1 MDVRLLARESLALL
15 LAGIVIVMGL
25 AMVSYSPADP
35 SWNNVTKAPAS
46 NLAGIAGA
54 YLADFIYQLFGYAA
68 WIWMVLLSILTIRI
82 AWGRRLWHSGWTS
95 LFWLPVVLSVAAL
108 LQAHLP
114 SGSSADLL
122 SLKAGSG
129 GALGMMLEHS
139 IHGALKD
146 VGRDVL
152 LMTLLLSSGVTAS
165 HWSLLAL
172 MKKLFEW
179 TRGGFIA
186 MGDMSRK
193 VFSAISH
200 RKVRI
205 EAREE
210 RNKVRQTRS
219 AAPAPLPAAAPAS
232 APAFDEPLMEP
243 YIPDDDHAFFD
254 DFEPELIEP
263 AITKPVSRK
272 KAVEPTPAAPPPV
285 REDVMITPEPEE
297 PKPSKVKVSQR
308 AVVATVSTLDRH
320 HDDDSGFELPSLD
333 LFDRGPETPK
343 EHDPEVLQ
351 GVARSLESKLLDYRV
366 DGNVVA
372 VQPGPVVTQFELEPA
387 PGTKVN
393 RIVAL
398 QDDLARSMA
407 AISVRVAGNIPGKN
421 VIGIEIPNHE
431 REMVVLHQVLASPA
445 FANKRLMLPLGMG
458 FDISGHPVVSDL
470 AKMPHLLVAGTT
482 GSGKSVA
489 VNAMI
494 CSMLMARTPEE
505 LRMILVD
512 PKMLELSVYD
522 DIPHLLVPVV
532 TNPNKAAKAL
542 AWAVYEM
549 ERRYQLMSDAKVRNI
564 DGYNKSVEHDES
576 SERLPMIVIVIDEL
590 ADLMMV
596 AGKEVEQAI
605 CRIAQK
611 ARAAGLHLILATQRP
626 SVDVITGLIKA
637 NLPSRLSFQVSSKID
652 SRTILDQMGAEQLL
666 GHGDSLFLSGGRD
679 LKRVHGAFVSDAEVL
694 ALVEH
699 LKEQGAPDYREEVF
713 EIGSSGDAASGPGGD
728 GSDEH
733 DEKYDE
739 AAALVIEKGSCSVSM
754 VQRYL
759 RIGYNRASRLVEQME
774 REGLVSP
781 PGAGGLRK
789 VLARSSADGGGVIE

>member
-35 SWNNVTKAPAS
+35 SWNHVTKAPAS
-46 NLAGIAGA
+46 NMAGIAGA

-68 WIWMVLLSILTIRI
+68 WIWLVLLTLLTVRV
-82 AWGRRLWHSGWTS
+82 AWGRKLWHSGWTS
-95 LFWLPVVLSVAAL
+95 LFWLPVVLSVSAL

-114 SGSSADLL
+114 AGSSADLL

-152 LMTLLLSSGVTAS
+152 LITLLLSSGVTAS

-172 MKKLFEW
+172 MKKLYEW
-179 TRGGFIA
+179 TCNGFA
-186 MGDMSRK
+186 ATGDIVRK
-193 VFSAISH
+193 MFSAISH

-210 RNKVRQTRS
+210 RNKVRQTRT
-219 AAPAPLPAAAPAS
+219 AAAAAAPAYEPS
-232 APAFDEPLMEP
+232 AFDEPVEP
-243 YIPDDDHAFFD
+243 YIPDGDDAFFG
-254 DFEPELIEP
+254 DFEPELTEP
-263 AITKPVSRK
+263 VITKPASRK
-272 KAVEPTPAAPPPV
+272 KAPEPAPAPRSPV
-285 REDVMITPEPEE
+285 REEVVSIPEPEE
-297 PKPSKVKVSQR
+297 LKPVKVKVSQR
-308 AVVATVSTLDRH
+308 ATVETVASLERH
-320 HDDDSGFELPSLD
+320 HDDNSGFELPSLD

-458 FDISGHPVVSDL
+458 VDISGNPVVSDL

-532 TNPNKAAKAL
+532 TNPHKAAKAL

-576 SERLPMIVIVIDEL
+576 AERLPMIVIVIDEL

-679 LKRVHGAFVSDAEVL
+679 LRRVHGAFVSDAEVL

-699 LKEQGAPDYREEVF
+699 LKGQGAPDYREEVF
-713 EIGSSGDAASGPGGD
+713 EIGSSGDASSGPGGD
-728 GSDEH
+728 GGDEH

-781 PGAGGLRK
+781 PGSGGLRK